1 MTVVVHSVRPS
12 IHDAFQAVADTLP
25 VSRTSVYNKLN
36 GLEPAVSAGLVT
48 HVTTRAAAV
57 IDALGTAAP
66 TALPGFEIRI
76 LDGNHLPATD
86 RRLAVLQG
94 VSAGPRPGFG
104 LVVLDPQRRLPLRVV
119 PVEDAYTQERAVL
132 PEVLAL
138 VQPGTCTIGDRNVC
152 TAPHCAAIHARH
164 GRFLFREPA
173 NLPLELRGHRR
184 AAGRVATGRV
194 YVQRAWVRTPDDRRL
209 SVRRVTL
216 VLDRPT
222 REGDTEIHVVTNLR
236 TREATPRPIV
246 EAYRGRWTIEGAF
259 LERATVL
266 AAEIKPLGYPRA
278 ALFGLCVGLA
288 SYAVLSTLRA
298 ALAAEQGADRVAEA
312 VSSYHLATEAR
323 AGWEGLAVMTEPTDW
338 TVYGAMTPEVFA
350 QALRDVAA
358 GVRRSRHGRDLV
370 RRRRGNPRARVEC
383 RPARRVHVQLPLDA
397 PPPRRPLRPSV
408 ALADRVHRLPVR
420 QLPQPPPHALGVG
433 KSRVGRLL
441 GPVRPPL
448 FHGHLDRLADHPM
461 TRTSC

>member
-1 MTVVVHSVRPS
+1 MFARTAARQRTQTLLFSSVVDLMTVVVHSVRPS

-25 VSRTSVYNKLN
+25 VSLTSVYNKLN

-138 VQPGTCTIGDRNVC
+138 VEPGTCTIGDRNVC

-298 ALAAEQGADRVAEA
+298 ALAAEQGAGRVAEE

-350 QALRDVAA
+350 QALRGVAA
-358 GVRRSRHGRDLV
+358 GADLRRYRKHPALRHV
-370 RRRRGNPRARVEC
+370 
-383 RPARRVHVQLPLDA
+383 
-397 PPPRRPLRPSV
+397 
-408 ALADRVHRLPVR
+408 
-420 QLPQPPPHALGVG
+420 
-433 KSRVGRLL
+433 
-441 GPVRPPL
+441 
-448 FHGHLDRLADHPM
+448 
-461 TRTSC
+461 